1 MSVELSSLRVS
12 ADLDAAKYT
21 AGADQKVAADKAM
34 IASSQA
40 TAAAFTQTDTKIS
53 QSGDVLN
60 RLSKQY
66 VDGFASAQKF
76 EGAINS
82 LARGVET
89 GKISITQTGPI
100 LDGIYQRYGKT
111 ADAASFAARGQGE
124 LALAVTAAN
133 TRFVAAKPAVD
144 AHSSALGI
152 GNTQTLALVHS
163 LRSFGEQ
170 MALGIP
176 VTQAAVGQL
185 NHLSYAMTGEDG
197 LLAAAK
203 KAGPAVLA
211 AIGGVTGAVAIGFG
225 IAAVAAEAYYLL
237 SQDKTKSLT
246 EALKDERQA
255 ILDVAAAYDLAKVGA
270 DNYNKSAGIFAG
282 AALRKDTSDL
292 SASARLT
299 NAEVIRSLTSFVA
312 DGYQSAGKFVVPT
325 GHLEAKSQYSAFA
338 GPIDQYAKGGGQDY
352 DALARGVQDVV
363 AQNPGLKDTGDKIL
377 NIAKAGADAG
387 ATLKEAADTLARING
402 RYPSLTDAQSGQ
414 AYRDQSNA
422 DLTWAQRQQSAA
434 LGRIGAKSPEELR
447 QAAMA
452 AEAAK
457 PSPANESAEVTQ
469 YKIAGAGAL
478 AYAQALHQLKE
489 AQDQRTRALDQT
501 LDSAKLDVDL
511 IGQST
516 AATEGLRMAF
526 QLEQQVRGE
535 AARNNTQVDEAEI
548 ARIKEKAAEY
558 GKLKALQEAR
568 DTIHTQEIDLETQ
581 KAEVATV
588 GENTLAR
595 QRAAAALKT
604 EQDIRKLGIPLYGQ
618 EANAMRANT
627 AALSDQAAALAK
639 ASLQADLLFERSQ
652 ILRNSDDQAIASRLQ
667 SAGLPV
673 DLNSAEANMMRY
685 NMALQETKDTFK
697 GFATDMLSS
706 LEQGKSLWESF
717 GDAARNALAKIA
729 DKLIDRGLDGIF
741 NSLFGGQSAGGGL
754 LGGLLNFGNG
764 GSASQQSTP
773 TGGASSF
780 LGKLFGAGGQSVAS
794 MQVQA
799 AVVNVNGGIGGGVG
813 GGLSDILSKLGSP
826 SFKADT
832 TLSDILGYGG
842 GAANQNM
849 IQSRIDQ
856 AFGTGGSA
864 QDMIQSRIDQAFGTA
879 GGVGGIFSGGGLTGS
894 IGQYASAIKAIESA
908 GSGGYSAL
916 GPVLRNGDQA
926 LGAYQVMN
934 SNLPSW
940 STQAFGSPMSKS
952 DFMSNPAAQDAIFEQ
967 QFGKLLNKYGNSNDA
982 ASAWFTGGPLSAGA
996 NKSDVLGTT
1005 GSAYVDKFNT
1015 ALQKVT
1021 GTASQAT
1028 GALGSLGGASESL
1041 ISQFSKMG
1049 QSLLSQ
1055 LTPATSSTSWFQGL
1069 SSMFGGSAG
1078 ALGYMNSISPA
1089 ATGDI
1094 LSGSWGLFDDGG
1106 YTGSGGRRQPAGIV
1120 HRGEVVWS
1128 QEDIARAGGV
1138 HVVEGMR
1145 RGYAGYADGGVVRS
1159 RMRWDG
1165 TSSPRQTSH
1174 SAANDRPAQ
1183 TINQTINYNLNERPM
1198 SPASQNQ
1205 NAARNAKALERLQR
1219 TA

>member
-780 LGKLFGAGGQSVAS
+780 LGKLFGAGGQSVGFHAGAS
-794 MQVQA
+794 GRRQCEWRHRR
-799 AVVNVNGGIGGGVG
+799 GVG

-842 GAANQNM
+842 AAANQNM

-864 QDMIQSRIDQAFGTA
+864 QDMIQA
-879 GGVGGIFSGGGLTGS
+879 GS
-894 IGQYASAIKAIESA
+894 IRRSERRAGRRHLLWRRSYRQHRPVCVSDQVRSRAPAAAAIRRSGPCSRMATKRSAPTRSC
-908 GSGGYSAL
+908 
-916 GPVLRNGDQA
+916 
-926 LGAYQVMN
+926 

-952 DFMSNPAAQDAIFEQ
+952 DFMSEPRRAGRDFRAAVRQAPQ
-967 QFGKLLNKYGNSNDA
+967 QIRQSNDA
-982 ASAWFTGGPLSAGA
+982 ASAWFTGGPLSSGA
-996 NKSDVLGTT
+996 NKL
-1005 GSAYVDKFNT
+1005 
-1015 ALQKVT
+1015 
-1021 GTASQAT
+1021 
-1028 GALGSLGGASESL
+1028 
-1041 ISQFSKMG
+1041 
-1049 QSLLSQ
+1049 
-1055 LTPATSSTSWFQGL
+1055 TSS
-1069 SSMFGGSAG
+1069 
-1078 ALGYMNSISPA
+1078 ALP
-1089 ATGDI
+1089 
-1094 LSGSWGLFDDGG
+1094 
-1106 YTGSGGRRQPAGIV
+1106 
-1120 HRGEVVWS
+1120 
-1128 QEDIARAGGV
+1128 
-1138 HVVEGMR
+1138 
-1145 RGYAGYADGGVVRS
+1145 VRS
-1159 RMRWDG
+1159 MSTNSTRRC
-1165 TSSPRQTSH
+1165 RR
-1174 SAANDRPAQ
+1174 SAAPPQ
-1183 TINQTINYNLNERPM
+1183 G
-1198 SPASQNQ
+1198 
-1205 NAARNAKALERLQR
+1205 
-1219 TA
+1219 